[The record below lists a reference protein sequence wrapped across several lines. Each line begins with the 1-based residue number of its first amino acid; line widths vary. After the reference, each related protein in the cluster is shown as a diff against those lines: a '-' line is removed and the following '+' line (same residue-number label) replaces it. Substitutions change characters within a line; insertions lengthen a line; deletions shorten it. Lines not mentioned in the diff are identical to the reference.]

1 MKNKIKSIA
10 IVSSLL
16 LSSAVFAGENFSYS
30 QTKSLVG
37 IEGGYSSL
45 DYENGVRTNNTQ
57 GSVSLGNVGLKIG
70 AESEDFR
77 VFLTGG
83 YFFDT
88 SSQYDYLTTYG
99 LAIAYK
105 FNVTE
110 VFNIYLGANGGIMN
124 AKVRA
129 KDSNGVEETF
139 SRTFSDSYVGGDLG
153 ANIHLGDSVDLEL
166 GGRIMSVQA
175 DNTING
181 VTYRIGNIVQ
191 GYGSLIFK
199 WQMD

>member
-1 MKNKIKSIA
+1 MKNKIKSIVVA
-10 IVSSLL
+10 STLL
-16 LSSAVFAGENFSYS
+16 LGSATFADENFYP

-45 DYENGVRTNNTQ
+45 DYENGVKTDNKQ

-70 AESEDFR
+70 AETEDYR
-77 VFLTGG
+77 IFLSGA
-83 YFFDT
+83 YFFE
-88 SSQYDYLTTYG
+88 SGSQYDYLTTYG
-99 LAIAYK
+99 ISFQYK
-105 FNVTE
+105 FNVSQA
-110 VFNIYLGANGGIMN
+110 FNLYLGVNSGLMN

-129 KDSNGVEETF
+129 KDSKGVEEPF
-139 SRTFSDSYVGGDLG
+139 SRTFSNSYVGGDLG
-153 ANIHLGDSVDLEL
+153 TNIHLGKSVDLEL
-166 GGRIMSVQA
+166 GGRVMSVQA

-181 VTYRIGNIVQ
+181 LTYHIGNIVQ